1 MKIMIVSDI
10 HGYNTYMSK
19 LVDIT
24 EKEYVDKIIFL
35 GDINYSRIRDD
46 EVLNKLNSWRDKV
59 IAVKGNC
66 DDVND
71 LECVNFPVCEN
82 YLVIK
87 VDGKNWYLTHGHLN
101 YKLPELTDE
110 DILFNGHTHCYE
122 LSRNYINPGSLSL
135 PRMHSEHTYIIYQNK
150 SFKLYDLDGNV
161 INELNI

>member
-1 MKIMIVSDI
+1 MIDFKLLIDKALKLGFEDI
-10 HGYNTYMSK
+10 EIIEKSKKSLEISLFDSKVDQNVLSSNNSISVRALYNEKM
-19 LVDIT
+19 VNMNIENFDI
-24 EKEYVDKIIFL
+24 
-35 GDINYSRIRDD
+35 DID
-46 EVLNKLNSWRDKV
+46 EVLNKLNSWRDKI

-122 LSRNYINPGSLSL
+122 LSRNYITCNFQL
-135 PRMHSEHTYIIYQNK
+135 
-150 SFKLYDLDGNV
+150 
-161 INELNI
+161 